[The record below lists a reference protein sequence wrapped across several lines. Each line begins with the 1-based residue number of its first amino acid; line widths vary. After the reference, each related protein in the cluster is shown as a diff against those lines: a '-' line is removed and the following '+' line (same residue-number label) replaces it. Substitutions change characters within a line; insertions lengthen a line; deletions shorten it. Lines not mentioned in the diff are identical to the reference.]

1 MMVRGPETVR
11 DSVVSSQQSIGDSL
25 GEEDSATRAFSAKE
39 LATRETEP
47 VQVEPQSQVG
57 KTISRYVV
65 LEEVGLGGMGQVLRA
80 YDPRLQREVAVKL
93 LRANALSDE
102 ASARLVNEARA
113 MAKVSHPNVVPV
125 YDVETLPD
133 GQIVLVMQYIAG
145 KTLRTWTRES
155 HPWREVVD
163 TLVKAGRGLAAAHAA
178 GLLHRDFKPA
188 NVLLSDEGRVKVTDF
203 GLAKPA
209 ARTLSMGSGEYV
221 AVPTVESHNETQT
234 KAGIVLG
241 TPRYMAP
248 EQHAGFELSAAA
260 DQYAFCVTLWEA
272 LTGEPPFTGRGLSKR
287 KYKGPPPWP
296 GEGVPRFIVDALV
309 RGLAPDAA
317 DRWPSMEVLLEA
329 LVRDP
334 STRLKTRLAV
344 AGVGALAVSTAVF
357 GWQAYAAGP
366 SEICVGGREELDV
379 AWGEERQAATKSA
392 LLAEDT
398 PYAQR
403 LWART
408 QARLDDY
415 SDEWVQGHE
424 AACRATSVQ
433 GVQSEAVL
441 DLRMACLRAVELDLR
456 AVTGVLANAD
466 ADVRQHVDAVLDG
479 LPPIEGCADIE
490 QLQSEVKPPPPADAS
505 RVREARRLLAEAE
518 AERNAGRYDPALE
531 RAREAEVTLV
541 GVEYIPARAE
551 LYLEQGKVLDA
562 LGRYEDALQP
572 LQGAARFNAATGR
585 RGQLRDT
592 TTRLMFLTGKRLAR
606 FDQALSLRPIAEGL
620 AQGHPLEE
628 ADVANT
634 LALILVEKG
643 DIDEAESAQ
652 RRAFKLR
659 LEALGPKHPSLANSH
674 HSLALVLTSQ
684 SRHAEAQRE
693 HENAMA
699 IWEAALG
706 PEHPNVSMSMVNIA
720 TEYFNQGMYDESEAA
735 HRKALS
741 LRTAALGP
749 EHPEVLHA
757 RVNFALAL
765 CRQGQW
771 KVCGGELEQALELQT
786 KVLGPE
792 HRVLA
797 RTHINLAVSKQ
808 AQGLFDEAGVHM
820 RRGLEI
826 SEATLGPDHHD
837 TAVARINIANDL
849 ARRGKHAEAAAAYRK
864 ALATLERTLGE
875 EHSSVA
881 IACNNLA
888 AMLEEQDLFTEAES
902 FYRRALSIRIKTVG
916 ESHPQVATVRTALAR
931 VLLERGAVQEA
942 LPLAEKAWAKAD
954 RAAPLTW
961 GEAAF
966 VLAKASV
973 LAAPSKETR
982 ARAKGLLVSARE
994 GYTEAKAEVDLKTV
1008 EAWAQRNK
1016 I

>member
-1 MMVRGPETVR
+1 MSP
-11 DSVVSSQQSIGDSL
+11 DQSIGDVS
-25 GEEDSATRAFSAKE
+25 GEEDSATRAFSAVE
-39 LATRETEP
+39 LSTREAKP
-47 VQVEPQSQVG
+47 VQVQLDSQIG

-65 LEEVGLGGMGQVLRA
+65 LEEVGLGGMGHVLRA
-80 YDPRLQREVAVKL
+80 YDPRLQREVAIKL
-93 LRANALSDE
+93 LRAKALSEE

-133 GQIVLVMQYIAG
+133 GQIALVMQYVAG
-145 KTLRTWTRES
+145 TTLRSWTRKP

-163 TLVKAGRGLAAAHAA
+163 TLVAAGRGLAAAHAA

-188 NVLLSDEGRVKVTDF
+188 NVLLSDDGRVKVTDF

-209 ARTLSMGSGEYV
+209 AKSLSMGSGEYISAQV
-221 AVPTVESHNETQT
+221 SDSHNETQT

-248 EQHAGFELSAAA
+248 EQHAGSELSPAA
-260 DQYAFCVTLWEA
+260 DQYAFCVTVWEA
-272 LTGEPPFTGRGLSKR
+272 LAGEPPFTGRGLSKR

-296 GEGVPRFIVDALV
+296 GEGVPRFIIDALE
-309 RGLAPDAA
+309 RGLAPAA
-317 DRWPSMEVLLEA
+317 ENRWPSMDVLLET

-334 STRLKTRLAV
+334 AKRWRTRLAI
-344 AGVGALAVSTAVF
+344 AGVGTLAVSTAVF
-357 GWQAYAAGP
+357 GWQLYTGGP
-366 SEICVGGREELDV
+366 SEVCAGGEEELEE
-379 AWGEERQAATKSA
+379 AWGDARRAEAEAA

-398 PYAQR
+398 PYARR

-408 QARLDDY
+408 EARLDAY
-415 SDEWVQGHE
+415 SDAWVEGHE
-424 AACRATSVQ
+424 EACRATSVQ

-466 ADVRQHVDAVLDG
+466 SDVRQHVDAVLDG
-479 LPPIEGCADIE
+479 LPPVEGCADIE
-490 QLQSEVKPPPPADAS
+490 RLQSQVKPPPLADAS
-505 RVREARRLLAEAE
+505 RVREARTLLAEAE
-518 AERNAGRYDPALE
+518 AERNAGRYEAALE
-531 RAREAEVTLV
+531 RARDAEVTLV
-541 GVEYIPARAE
+541 GVDYGPARAE

-562 LGRYEDALQP
+562 LGQYEDAVQP
-572 LQGAARFNAATGR
+572 LREAARFNAATGR
-585 RGQLRDT
+585 RAQLRDA
-592 TTRLMFLTGKRLAR
+592 TTRLIFVMGKRLAR
-606 FDQALSLRPIAEGL
+606 FDEALALRPIAEGL
-620 AQGHPLEE
+620 AEGHPLEE

-634 LALILVEKG
+634 LAMVLVEKG
-643 DIDEAESAQ
+643 NIKEAESAQ

-659 LEALGPKHPSLANSH
+659 LEAVGPAHPSLAHSH
-674 HSLALVLTSQ
+674 HSLALVLTAQ

-693 HENAMA
+693 HEKAMA
-699 IWEAALG
+699 IWETALG
-706 PEHPNVSMSMVNIA
+706 PEHPNVSMSMVNVA
-720 TEYFNQGMYDESEAA
+720 TEYFNQGLYDESEAA

-741 LRTAALGP
+741 LRTAALGA

-757 RVNFALAL
+757 RVNFALSL

-771 KVCGGELEQALELQT
+771 EVCGKELEEALALQK
-786 KVLGPE
+786 KVLGPD

-808 AQGLFDEAGVHM
+808 ARGLFEEAAVHM
-820 RRGLEI
+820 QRGLEI

-849 ARRGKHAEAAAAYRK
+849 ARRGKHAEAATAYRK

-881 IACNNLA
+881 TACNNLA
-888 AMLEEQDLFTEAES
+888 AMLEEQGLHGDAEPY
-902 FYRRALSIRIKTVG
+902 YRRALAIRLKTLG

-931 VLLERGAVQEA
+931 VLLERGEVQEA
-942 LPLAEKAWAKAD
+942 ALLAEEGWEKAD

-966 VLAKASV
+966 ILAKASV
-973 LAAPSKETR
+973 LAAPSKESR
-982 ARAKGLLVSARE
+982 ARAKTLLVSARE
-994 GYTEAKAEVDLKTV
+994 GYLEAEAEVDLENV
-1008 EAWAQRNK
+1008 EAWARLNK

>member
-1 MMVRGPETVR
+1 MVHRATTVR
-11 DSVVSSQQSIGDSL
+11 DFLVSSELSIGDSG
-25 GEEDSATRAFSAKE
+25 GEEDSATQAFSEKE
-39 LATRETEP
+39 LATRESEP
-47 VQVEPQSQVG
+47 VQVDVESQVG

-93 LRANALSDE
+93 LRANALSEE
-102 ASARLVNEARA
+102 ACARLVNEARA

-125 YDVETLPD
+125 YDVETLAD
-133 GQIVLVMQYIAG
+133 GQIVLVMQYVAG
-145 KTLRTWTRES
+145 DTLRSWTRRP

-163 TLVKAGRGLAAAHAA
+163 TLVAAGRGLAAAHAA
-178 GLLHRDFKPA
+178 GILHRDFKPA
-188 NVLLSDEGRVKVTDF
+188 NVLLSDAGRVKVTDF
-203 GLAKPA
+203 GLAKPTT
-209 ARTLSMGSGEYV
+209 RTLSMGSGEHL
-221 AVPTVESHNETQT
+221 AAQLVESSSETQT

-248 EQHAGFELSAAA
+248 EQHAGSELSAAA

-272 LTGEPPFTGRGLSKR
+272 LAGEPPFTGRGLSKR
-287 KYKGPPPWP
+287 KYKGAPPWP
-296 GEGVPRFIVDALV
+296 GEGVPRFVIDALE
-309 RGLAPDAA
+309 RGMAPVAE
-317 DRWPSMEVLLEA
+317 DRWPSMEALLET

-334 STRLKTRLAV
+334 AKRWKTRLAV
-344 AGVGALAVSTAVF
+344 AGIGTLAVSTAVF
-357 GWQAYAAGP
+357 GWQAYTAG
-366 SEICVGGREELDV
+366 SASICAGARDELEV
-379 AWGEERQAATKSA
+379 AWGDARRAEAKSA

-398 PYAQR
+398 PYTQR

-408 QARLDDY
+408 ESRLDAY
-415 SDEWVQGHE
+415 TRAWVDGHE
-424 AACRATSVQ
+424 QACRATSVQ

-441 DLRMACLRAVELDLR
+441 DLRMACLRAAELDLR

-479 LPPIEGCADIE
+479 LPPVESCADIE
-490 QLQSEVKPPPPADAS
+490 RLQSDVKPPPPADVD
-505 RVREARRLLAEAE
+505 RVREARTLLAEAE
-518 AERNAGRYDPALE
+518 AERNAGRYDAALE
-531 RAREAEVTLV
+531 RVRESEVTLV
-541 GVEYIPARAE
+541 GVDYVPVRAE
-551 LYLEQGKVLDA
+551 LSLEQGKVLDT
-562 LGRYEDALQP
+562 LGRYEDAVLP
-572 LQGAARFNAATGR
+572 LQEAARFNAATSR
-585 RGQLRDT
+585 RAELRDA
-592 TTRLMFLTGKRLAR
+592 TTRLMFLVGKRLAR
-606 FDQALSLRPIAEGL
+606 FDQALALRPIAEGL
-620 AQGHPLEE
+620 AEGHPLEE

-634 LALILVEKG
+634 LALVLVEKG
-643 DIDEAESAQ
+643 DIEDAESAQ

-659 LEALGPKHPSLANSH
+659 LEALGPAHPSLANSH
-674 HSLALVLTSQ
+674 HSLAIVLTAQ
-684 SRHAEAQRE
+684 SRHAEAQQE
-693 HENAMA
+693 HEKAMA

-741 LRTAALGP
+741 LRTVALGA

-771 KVCGGELEQALELQT
+771 KVCGGELELALALQK
-786 KVLGPE
+786 KVLGPD

-808 AQGLFDEAGVHM
+808 AQGLFDEARVHM
-820 RRGLEI
+820 LRGLEI

-849 ARRGKHAEAAAAYRK
+849 ARRGKHAEAAEAYRK

-875 EHSSVA
+875 SHSSVA

-888 AMLEEQDLFTEAES
+888 AMLEEQALFVDAEP
-902 FYRRALSIRIKTVG
+902 FYRRALTIRLKALG

-931 VLLERGAVQEA
+931 VLLERGEAKEAV
-942 LPLAEKAWAKAD
+942 LLAEKAWEKAD

-966 VLAKASV
+966 ILAKASV
-973 LAAPSKETR
+973 LAAPSTETR
-982 ARAKGLLVSARE
+982 TRAKTLLVSARE
-994 GYTEAKAEVDLKTV
+994 GYAEAEAEVDLKKV
-1008 EAWAQRNK
+1008 DAWARRNK

>member
-1 MMVRGPETVR
+1 MSSEQPAADSGGDEET
-11 DSVVSSQQSIGDSL
+11 
-25 GEEDSATRAFSAKE
+25 ATRAFSAAE
-39 LATRETEP
+39 LGSGEAASPPPE
-47 VQVEPQSQVG
+47 VESQVG

-80 YDPRLQREVAVKL
+80 YDPRLQREVAVKV

-133 GQIVLVMQYIAG
+133 GQIVLVMQYVAG
-145 KTLRTWTRES
+145 STLRAWTRKP
-155 HPWREVVD
+155 HPWREVVE
-163 TLVKAGRGLAAAHAA
+163 TLVAAGRGLGAAHAA

-188 NVLLSDEGRVKVTDF
+188 NVLLSDDGRVKVTDF

-209 ARTLSMGSGEYV
+209 AGTLSMGSGEFIQ
-221 AVPTVESHNETQT
+221 AQLTDSHSETQT
-234 KAGIVLG
+234 KAGTVLG

-248 EQHAGFELSAAA
+248 EQHAGTELSPAA

-272 LTGEPPFTGRGLSKR
+272 LSGEPPFTGRGLSRR

-296 GEGVPRFIVDALV
+296 GEGVPRFIVDALI
-309 RGLAPDAA
+309 RGLAPKAD
-317 DRWPSMEVLLEA
+317 DRWPSMDVLLETLA
-329 LVRDP
+329 ADP
-334 STRLKTRLAV
+334 AKRWKTRLAV
-344 AGVGALAVSTAVF
+344 AGVGTLVVSTAVF

-366 SEICVGGREELDV
+366 SEVCAGGEDELEV
-379 AWGEERQAATKSA
+379 AWGDERRAATKAA

-398 PYAQR
+398 PYTQR

-408 QARLDDY
+408 QTRLDTY
-415 SDEWVQGHE
+415 SSAWVEGHE
-424 AACRATSVQ
+424 EACRATSVQ
-433 GVQSEAVL
+433 GVQSEVVL
-441 DLRMACLRAVELDLR
+441 DLRMACLRAIELDLR

-466 ADVRQHVDAVLDG
+466 SDVRQHVDAVLDG
-479 LPPIEGCADIE
+479 LPPVEGCADIE
-490 QLQSEVKPPPPADAS
+490 RLQSEVKPPPPADAD
-505 RVREARRLLAEAE
+505 RVRQARTLLAEAE
-518 AERNAGRYDPALE
+518 AERNGGRYDAALE
-531 RAREAEVTLV
+531 RAREAELTLV
-541 GVEYIPARAE
+541 GVDYAPARAE

-572 LQGAARFNAATGR
+572 LQEAARLNAATGR
-585 RGQLRDT
+585 RAQLRDT
-592 TTRLMFLTGKRLAR
+592 MTRLMFLMGKRLAR
-606 FDQALSLRPIAEGL
+606 FDQALALRPIVEGL
-620 AQGHPLEE
+620 AEGHPLEE

-634 LALILVEKG
+634 LALVLVEKG
-643 DIDEAESAQ
+643 DIQDAESAQ

-659 LEALGPKHPSLANSH
+659 LDALGPAHPSLGNSH
-674 HSLALVLTSQ
+674 HSMAIVLTAQ

-693 HENAMA
+693 HEKAMA

-706 PEHPNVSMSMVNIA
+706 PEHPNVSMAMVNVA
-720 TEYFNQGMYDESEAA
+720 TQYFNQGMYDESEAA

-741 LRTAALGP
+741 LRTVALGAK
-749 EHPEVLHA
+749 HPEVLHA

-771 KVCGGELEQALELQT
+771 KVCGVELEQALELQ
-786 KVLGPE
+786 KEVLGPD

-808 AQGLFDEAGVHM
+808 AQGLFDDAAVHM
-820 RRGLEI
+820 QRGLEI

-849 ARRGKHAEAAAAYRK
+849 ARRGKHAEAATAYRK

-875 EHSSVA
+875 HHSSVA

-888 AMLEEQDLFTEAES
+888 AMLEEQALYSEAEP
-902 FYRRALSIRIKTVG
+902 FYRRALTIRLETLG
-916 ESHPQVATVRTALAR
+916 EAHPQVATVRTALAR
-931 VLLERGAVQEA
+931 VLLERGAVREA

-973 LAAPSKETR
+973 RAEPSDESR
-982 ARAKGLLVSARE
+982 ARAKLLLVSARE
-994 GYTEAKAEVDLKTV
+994 GYTEAEAKVDLENVDT
-1008 EAWAQRNK
+1008 WARRNK